1 MNKYKEIQYFKNKK
15 LHFYIHQIHVQQIF
29 NMIKILFEC
38 LNEEESLNILLRKNN
53 IDDIIQKLGTLVISE
68 EKFNKYRN

>member
-1 MNKYKEIQYFKNKK
+1 MNKYKEIHYFKNKK
-15 LHFYIHQIHVQQIF
+15 LHFYFHQIQAQQIF
-29 NMIKILFEC
+29 NIVKILFEC

-68 EKFNKYRN
+68 EKLNKYRN

>member
-1 MNKYKEIQYFKNKK
+1 M
-15 LHFYIHQIHVQQIF
+15 V
-29 NMIKILFEC
+29 KILFEC